1 MSNQS
6 TPTLAAHDASRQRKR
21 KLIVLFGLAV
31 VCGAVIAVWFCCFRN
46 ANNWDVVEPGKIYR
60 SGQLSD
66 RELRD
71 KATQDK
77 IAVIISLSA
86 DQGEGPKAEAERRLA
101 QEMGIE
107 RWNLPLNG
115 DGIGD
120 PARYSEAMQII
131 FQANHDGKAVLVHC
145 HSGAQRTGGVIAV
158 YQALV
163 EHKSPSD
170 IYADMLR
177 HGYDAKGNAALIPFL
192 NEHMADWAHAL
203 VTMKVIDKMPE
214 PVPRFTP

>member
-1 MSNQS
+1 MSNQL
-6 TPTLAAHDASRQRKR
+6 TPSLAVSGASRRGWR
-21 KLIVLFGLAV
+21 GLFVLLGIAVLCGGL
-31 VCGAVIAVWFCCFRN
+31 IAVWFGFFRN
-46 ANNWDVVEPGKIYR
+46 ATNWDVVEDGKIYR

-71 KATQDK
+71 KATREK
-77 IAVIISLSA
+77 ISVIISLSS
-86 DQGEGPKAEAERRLA
+86 DQSEGPKAQAESRVA
-101 QEMGIE
+101 QDLGIQ

-120 PARYSEAMQII
+120 PARYAEAMRII
-131 FQANHDGKAVLVHC
+131 FQANRDGKAVLVHC

-163 EHKSPSD
+163 EHKSPRD

-192 NEHMADWAHAL
+192 NEHMNDWAHAL
-203 VTMKVIDKMPE
+203 VTMKVIDKMPD